1 MEDRLWRH
9 PSEVAA
15 GLRATSTAVTVSTI
29 RTPLKHAVG
38 LATLGA
44 VGGALVV
51 TGLFVTL
58 GSDTSAGEFAGTPV
72 TEVVAMRPFAPV
84 AQSVPADTW
93 PTAVVET
100 AAPGIARLVV
110 TDPQGVTTG
119 SGIMFR
125 SDGYLLSSADLIG
138 AAKTVSVTLGDGS
151 TQEGT
156 VVGTDEISGLAV
168 VRVANR
174 DAPTAVLGIM
184 TAPPELGDYV
194 VPVPG
199 LADPGSLMMA
209 NISALSVNVP
219 IDDTRNLHGLLQI
232 DATMPDAGSGGGVVD
247 DSGSVIGVLVDLGT
261 RNGTYAV
268 PISYARKVAA
278 DLITYGYAQHAWLG
292 IKGVTLLDTTA
303 TDLGLDGAVRVQN
316 VLLDSPAYAAGISKG
331 DLIVAIDDAPIIS
344 MTELILTLRR
354 HPPGDNIVITLQQDG
369 HTLDKSV
376 ELKIRA
382 VENTT

>member
-1 MEDRLWRH
+1 MDDRLWRH

-15 GLRATSTAVTVSTI
+15 SLRATTAGVTVSTI

-58 GSDTSAGEFAGTPV
+58 GSDTSVGEFAAPA

-84 AQSVPADTW
+84 ALSVPAHTW
-93 PTAVVET
+93 PEAVVET
-100 AAPGIARLVV
+100 AAPGIARVVV
-110 TDPQGVTTG
+110 TTPTATSTG
-119 SGIMFR
+119 SAVMFR

-138 AAKTVSVTLGDGS
+138 DATTVRVTLNDGS
-151 TQEGT
+151 THDGT
-156 VVGTDEISGLAV
+156 VLGTDTISGLAV
-168 VRVANR
+168 VQIPNR
-174 DAPTAVLGIM
+174 DTPTAVLGIM
-184 TAPPELGDYV
+184 TAPPEVGDYV
-194 VPVPG
+194 VAVPG
-199 LADPGSLMMA
+199 AADPEELAMA

-219 IDDTRNLHGLLQI
+219 LDETRNLHGLLQV
-232 DATMPDAGSGGGVVD
+232 DASMPTFGSGGGIVD
-247 DSGSVIGVLVDLGT
+247 DAGSVIGIVVDLGT
-261 RNGTYAV
+261 ENGTYAV
-268 PISYARKVAA
+268 PIGYARKVAA
-278 DLITYGYAQHAWLG
+278 DLITYGQAQHAWLG
-292 IKGVTLLDTTA
+292 IKGVTLNATTA

-316 VLLDSPAYAAGISKG
+316 VLLDSPAYSSGISKG

-354 HPPGDNIVITLQQDG
+354 HPPGDTIVVTIQQDG
-369 HTLDKSV
+369 RKRDKTV

-382 VENTT
+382 VDNTT